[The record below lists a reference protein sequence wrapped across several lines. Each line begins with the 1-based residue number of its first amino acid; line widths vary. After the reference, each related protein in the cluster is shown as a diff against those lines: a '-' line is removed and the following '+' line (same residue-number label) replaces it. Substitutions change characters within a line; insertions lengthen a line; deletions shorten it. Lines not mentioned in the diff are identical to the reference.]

1 MKKLI
6 CVMLTVIL
14 TLSLFA
20 GCSEKADDGILRIAI
35 VQQLDHSSL
44 DEISNAVTA
53 QLEKVA
59 AE

>member
-6 CVMLTVIL
+6 CVMLTVVL

-20 GCSEKADDGILRIAI
+20 GCGAKADDGIIKVAI

-44 DEISNAVTA
+44 DEIREAIKA
-53 QLEKVA
+53 QSR
-59 AE
+59 